1 MVNEQPKLGDPGVT
15 DIPLDGGPEE
25 ELGGSPEVK
34 EKPSYVTRAV
44 AARQRAGLVVKSER
58 GVEVRTG
65 DMLVIDDRVKIIIRD
80 FSN

>member
-34 EKPSYVTRAV
+34 EKPSLGGIR
-44 AARQRAGLVVKSER
+44 RSEKR
-58 GVEVRTG
+58 GPE
-65 DMLVIDDRVKIIIRD
+65 KII
-80 FSN
+80 F